1 MAEIFENSIE
11 FMPNWANENIEDDLV
26 KAVDEYEEQQKIQ
39 KTKSLQ
45 MWRTTEDTKNEKSV
59 C

>member
-1 MAEIFENSIE
+1 MAEMFENSIE

-45 MWRTTEDTKNEKSV
+45 M
-59 C
+59 

>member
-1 MAEIFENSIE
+1 
-11 FMPNWANENIEDDLV
+11 V

-45 MWRTTEDTKNEKSV
+45 MWRTTEDTKDEKSV